1 MKLSGRG
8 HKQILMLQC
17 ELNPN
22 VDSMT
27 NFRKLSSPNIT
38 IKAAPIPLEFRRSLQ
53 QVIIKIR

>member
-8 HKQILMLQC
+8 YKQILMFQC

-27 NFRKLSSPNIT
+27 NLRKLSSPNIT
-38 IKAAPIPLEFRRSLQ
+38 IKAAPIPLEFRSSLQ
-53 QVIIKIR
+53 QAVIKIK